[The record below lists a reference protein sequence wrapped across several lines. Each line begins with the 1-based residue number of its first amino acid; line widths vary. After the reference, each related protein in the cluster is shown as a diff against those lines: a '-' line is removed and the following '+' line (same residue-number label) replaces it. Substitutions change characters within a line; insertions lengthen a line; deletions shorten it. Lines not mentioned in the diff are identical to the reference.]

1 MSSGVARLLIR
12 LAIVRAGT
20 ISAPILTKTPDY
32 PVYLTGEAVTLDC
45 TVDDPRHHNQFTFF
59 QNNANHL
66 SQRSSTY
73 HIHSLQEMATGKYT
87 CQYTDGIFTT
97 PMSNSIIL
105 YVIDRPLAPKIFLR
119 PSLNTGSGERWY
131 IQGETVTVICTSPE
145 LNMKG
150 VQYYI
155 NGEVIHTAN
164 ATGREATYQMLISS
178 RKLSV
183 TCMYWR
189 MELGRQIESLM
200 SDPVTLKI
208 MDYPPSPSISRRPS
222 HSVYTMDEP
231 IIVMCTPP
239 QSYTVKG
246 IRYYKEEKEIYVTN
260 APQTSY
266 RVPRNASGNYT
277 CGYWIEIEGR
287 QILSYLSQNINVR
300 RIVPASGFS
309 TSLNPAQFVESD
321 ISQSSACST
330 PAGPLIATLTTS
342 GVLPPSFTAPST
354 SRTTAR
360 LQSTPGTQSTA
371 TSQAPSTFRTTSHPQ
386 STTGTQ
392 SSASPKGDITI
403 PLWSY
408 GIGGGLILILICVVI
423 LLRTHACCRVD
434 KQ

>member
-1 MSSGVARLLIR
+1 
-12 LAIVRAGT
+12 
-20 ISAPILTKTPDY
+20 
-32 PVYLTGEAVTLDC
+32 
-45 TVDDPRHHNQFTFF
+45 
-59 QNNANHL
+59 
-66 SQRSSTY
+66 
-73 HIHSLQEMATGKYT
+73 
-87 CQYTDGIFTT
+87 
-97 PMSNSIIL
+97 
-105 YVIDRPLAPKIFLR
+105 
-119 PSLNTGSGERWY
+119 
-131 IQGETVTVICTSPE
+131 
-145 LNMKG
+145 
-150 VQYYI
+150 
-155 NGEVIHTAN
+155 
-164 ATGREATYQMLISS
+164 
-178 RKLSV
+178 
-183 TCMYWR
+183 
-189 MELGRQIESLM
+189 
-200 SDPVTLKI
+200 
-208 MDYPPSPSISRRPS
+208 
-222 HSVYTMDEP
+222 MDEP

-392 SSASPKGDITI
+392 SSASPKGKKHHDKPKPNQFWTNNNSTGMESEISGKNSALLVMPALDQDTNDKLHVYCEIEITSNPLAHKKPTSSPKPKPAMPPTI
-403 PLWSY
+403 PPSQYQVGSLLARVWGPPTGFPDRDLAESRPDLDRMGLKIPSDRGRICSLMRSRDPTARLANARIRSLGPRAHDRISPILPTSRWAYRREIRSFGDIAKRADLSVY
-408 GIGGGLILILICVVI
+408 GHLKVTSTPRPGLAHVKLAKQQAPHSDA
-423 LLRTHACCRVD
+423 LLYSSVMEMNPLYACSPL
-434 KQ
+434 K